1 MQYPIIDNLIFAYQ
15 RNGWT
20 GLEIIESKN
29 LLSTNII
36 QGGVGYETGVI
47 IETPLRIRTNDF
59 IELKSGTYTLSY
71 NETNIQVVG
80 YVYVN
85 GIFNEEYSFR
95 QSFVNSPY
103 SFTVPVDFSLLLA
116 FRYNTNTNITPENI
130 TNVQI
135 EKGTEATPYE
145 PYAPP
150 TTDIKNRLK
159 LPMIHYFPHHV
170 IDALISAADGQQ
182 TAEENEILRHY
193 LTPLGIGGI

>member
-1 MQYPIIDNLIFAYQ
+1 MIFAYH

-116 FRYNTNTNITPENI
+116 FRYNTNTNINLLVRKEREGGLMY
-130 TNVQI
+130 TNRS
-135 EKGTEATPYE
+135 A
-145 PYAPP
+145 
-150 TTDIKNRLK
+150 
-159 LPMIHYFPHHV
+159 IH
-170 IDALISAADGQQ
+170 IS
-182 TAEENEILRHY
+182 TL
-193 LTPLGIGGI
+193 